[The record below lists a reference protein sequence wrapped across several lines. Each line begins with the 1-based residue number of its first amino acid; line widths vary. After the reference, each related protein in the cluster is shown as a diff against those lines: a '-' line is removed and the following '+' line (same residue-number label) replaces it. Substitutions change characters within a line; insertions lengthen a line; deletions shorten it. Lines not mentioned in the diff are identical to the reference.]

1 MRAKKGFWNWQGQLS
16 ERKWKLF
23 YNEIPVSNSTVYIRR
38 RDQIQK
44 QNKKQRIDTLSKYTF
59 REK

>member
-23 YNEIPVSNSTVYIRR
+23 YNEIPANSTVYVKEKETEMM
-38 RDQIQK
+38 QK
-44 QNKKQRIDTLSKYTF
+44 QNKKPKIRYS
-59 REK
+59 R